1 MMEWYLWVLIG
12 VVVYWII
19 GMLVMGGLV
28 AFGMELDSQQARAVV
43 GLWWVVLFYL
53 LMLWI
58 AEKRG
63 PNDPCNH

>member
-1 MMEWYLWVLIG
+1 MEWFYIVMAYLMIG
-12 VVVYWII
+12 
-19 GMLVMGGLV
+19 LFV
-28 AFGMELDSQQARAVV
+28 AV
-43 GLWWVVLFYL
+43 GLYAFDMDIDNHVSTVMMAWPLVLFYL